1 MMKTLLAPAA
11 RLSLLLWLTVPSL
24 ALADPLGDLQAELAA
39 VKASYETRITQLE
52 ERLARLEA
60 ANATA
65 ATAPDSTAGATAPQ
79 PPAPVAAGGGA
90 NAFNPSISLI
100 LAGNYAQTAL
110 DPASYKIAGF
120 IPSGGDSGSGPRS
133 FNLGESELTI
143 SANVDPFFFG
153 NVTVAITGENVVSV
167 EEAYFRTTALPSGF
181 TLKGGRFF
189 SGIGYLN
196 DVHSHAWDFVDQPL
210 AYQALL
216 GGQRAQDGLQ
226 LKWLAPTD
234 IFAEV
239 GLEAGSGRAFPAT
252 SRSANG
258 VNAATAFLHLGN
270 DIGDSASW
278 RAGISFLRADA
289 EDRRYDDIDAAGVPV
304 INAFSGR
311 SQTWVADFTWK
322 WAPHGNAT
330 ERQLKLQGEYLS
342 RLERGRLL
350 FDVDARAIAN
360 NYRSRQSGWYL
371 QGIYKFAPR
380 WRVGLRYDA
389 LDSGSFPLGSIARG
403 GTSGLAFP
411 LLEAADPRRTTAM
424 LDWNLSEFSRLR
436 AQFAWD
442 QARAAATDR
451 QLQLQYIFSLGAH
464 GAHKY

>member
-1 MMKTLLAPAA
+1 MKTLLAPAI
-11 RLSLLLWLTVPSL
+11 RLSMLLWAAAPSP
-24 ALADPLGDLQAELAA
+24 ALANDPLGDMRAELAA
-39 VKASYETRITQLE
+39 VKASYEVRISQLE

-60 ANATA
+60 ASA
-65 ATAPDSTAGATAPQ
+65 AGAEASEPPGDTPSSQ
-79 PPAPVAAGGGA
+79 TPAPVAASGGA

-100 LAGNYAQTAL
+100 LAGNYTQTTR
-110 DPASYKIAGF
+110 DPASYRIAGF
-120 IPSGGDSGSGPRS
+120 IPSGGDSGPGPRS

-143 SANVDPFFFG
+143 AANVDPYFFG
-153 NVTVAITGENVVSV
+153 NMTAAITGDNEISV

-196 DVHSHAWDFVDQPL
+196 DVHAHAWDFVDQPL
-210 AYQALL
+210 SYQALL

-226 LKWLAPTD
+226 LKWLAPTN
-234 IFAEV
+234 IFAEFGV
-239 GLEAGSGRAFPAT
+239 EAGSGRAFPAT
-252 SRSANG
+252 TRSANG
-258 VNAATAFLHLGN
+258 LNAATAFLHLGN
-270 DIGDSASW
+270 DMGDSASW

-289 EDRRYDDIDAAGVPV
+289 EDRRYDDLDAAGVPV
-304 INAFSGR
+304 INAFSGT
-311 SQTWVADFTWK
+311 SQTWIADFTWK

-330 ERQLKLQGEYLS
+330 QRQLKLQGEYLS
-342 RLERGRLL
+342 RRERGRLL
-350 FDVDARAIAN
+350 FDIDARAFTN

-371 QGIYKFAPR
+371 QGVYQFAPR
-380 WRVGLRYDA
+380 WRAGLRYDA
-389 LDSGSFPLGSIARG
+389 LDSGSFPLGSIALG
-403 GTSGLAFP
+403 GAGRLAFP
-411 LLEAADPRRTTAM
+411 ILETADPHRTTVM

-464 GAHKY
+464 GAHKF